1 MQLKQLEIV
10 ANLVSVAV
18 TSFLQRSGGGNLLH
32 DTESEARPSGRELEA
47 ETRRKLQ
54 GDESPFAG
62 LLSVLL
68 GGGSPEGDGELFLG
82 AMTDAAKDCDIDF
95 NEMIGKFASSN
106 FSPASHTHTANKA
119 RRLWP
124 WPCLGAWT
132 RPKIASTRCWIM

>member
-68 GGGSPEGDGELFLG
+68 GGGSPEGDDELFLG

-95 NEMIGKFASSN
+95 NEMIRKCARKFTILAGKSQG
-106 FSPASHTHTANKA
+106 
-119 RRLWP
+119 RLLILR
-124 WPCLGAWT
+124 CRTRQGVYGHGHAWG
-132 RPKIASTRCWIM
+132 RGRDPR